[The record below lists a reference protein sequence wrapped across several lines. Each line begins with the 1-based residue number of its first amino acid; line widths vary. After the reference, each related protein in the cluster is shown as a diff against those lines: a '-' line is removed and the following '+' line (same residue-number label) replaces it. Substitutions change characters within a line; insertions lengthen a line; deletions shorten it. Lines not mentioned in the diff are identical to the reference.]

1 MTKRY
6 VLDTNVYLT
15 NYQSLYS
22 YEDGDII
29 IPLKVLEEIDK
40 HKKRQ
45 DSVGYNARQ
54 TIKALDELRD
64 LGNLCEG
71 VALPNST
78 GRIVAKSFDRR
89 DTPTDLDSSDADNQI
104 ISVALT
110 CVRESADPLIV
121 VTRDINMRVKCD
133 ALGLLT
139 EDYEP
144 DKVVDSSE
152 DLYKGIVDITLSPE
166 DIDDFYSDKS
176 IHLEHKNLFPNQY
189 IMLTSTTDSKKTA
202 LAKFVKPASPI
213 KKIFDTTQVWGVNAR
228 NREQQFAMDAL
239 MDPSIPLV
247 SLVGKA
253 GTGKTICAISAGLQ
267 QVMERSTRVY
277 NRLIISRPVE
287 PMGKDIGF
295 LPGTME
301 EKMLPWLM
309 PIQDNLKNLLGNDEA
324 NVEMYMEKGVI
335 EIEALTYIRGRSISK
350 AFVII
355 DEAQNLTPHEIKTII
370 TRVGEGT
377 KIVLIGDVE
386 QIDNIYINETSN
398 GLAYVIERMK
408 ESELSSHV
416 SFTKGE
422 RSKLATLASK
432 VL

>member
-15 NYQSLYS
+15 NYQSIYS
-22 YEDGDII
+22 YEDGEII

-54 TIKALDELRD
+54 TIKTLDELRD
-64 LGNLCEG
+64 LGNLCDG
-71 VALPNST
+71 VTLPDSN
-78 GRIVAKSFDRR
+78 GRITARSFDTK

-110 CVRESADPLIV
+110 CVRESEEPLIV

-133 ALGLLT
+133 ALGLMT

-152 DLYKGIVDITLSPE
+152 DLYKGIRDIILPDE
-166 DIDDFYSDKS
+166 DINDFYSDKS
-176 IHLEHKNLFPNQY
+176 VYLEYENLYPNQY
-189 IMLTSTTDSKKTA
+189 VMLTSESDDKKTA
-202 LAKFVKPASPI
+202 LARFIKEGEPL

-239 MDPSIPLV
+239 MDPDVPLV

-267 QVMERSTRVY
+267 QVMERSTRTY
-277 NRLIISRPVE
+277 NRLIISRPVQ

-309 PIQDNLKNLLGNDEA
+309 PIQDNLKNLLGNDKA
-324 NVEMYMEKGVI
+324 NVEMYMEKGLI

-377 KIVLIGDVE
+377 KIILIGDVE
-386 QIDNIYINETSN
+386 QIDNVYINETSN
-398 GLAYVIERMK
+398 GLAYAIERMK
-408 ESELSSHV
+408 ESQLSSHV

>member
-15 NYQSLYS
+15 NYQSIYS

-54 TIKALDELRD
+54 TIRALDELRE

-71 VALPNST
+71 VTLPDST
-78 GRIVAKSFDRR
+78 GRIIARSFDAQ
-89 DTPTDLDSSDADNQI
+89 DIPSELDSTDADNQI
-104 ISVALT
+104 ISTALT
-110 CVRESADPLIV
+110 CVRESEAPLIV

-133 ALGLLT
+133 ALGLKT

-152 DLYKGIVDITLSPE
+152 DLYKGILDVKLSDE
-166 DIDDFYSDKS
+166 DIDNFYSGNNVY
-176 IHLEHKNLFPNQY
+176 LEQDNLLPNQY
-189 IMLTSTTDSKKTA
+189 LMLTSKDDEKKTA
-202 LAKFVKPASPI
+202 LARFSKAGLPL
-213 KKIFDTTQVWGVNAR
+213 KKIFDATQVWGVNAR

-239 MDPSIPLV
+239 MNPDIPLV

-267 QVMERSTRVY
+267 QVMERSTRTY
-277 NRLIISRPVE
+277 NRLIISRPVQ

-309 PIQDNLKNLLGNDEA
+309 PIQDNLKNLLGDDKA
-324 NVEMYMEKGVI
+324 NVEMYMEKGLI

-370 TRVGEGT
+370 TRVGEET
-377 KIVLIGDVE
+377 KIILIGDVE
-386 QIDNIYINETSN
+386 QIDNVYINETSN
-398 GLAYVIERMK
+398 GLAYAIERMK
-408 ESELSSHV
+408 DSELSSHV

-422 RSKLATLASK
+422 RSRLATLASK